1 MMGSPRRRRRGKTG
15 GAKGV
20 ARGAS
25 TVENDEKRRGDVGVG
40 FGEEGALVIACD
52 GALAVAARAPVAAG
66 EGGA

>member
-1 MMGSPRRRRRGKTG
+1 M
-15 GAKGV
+15 